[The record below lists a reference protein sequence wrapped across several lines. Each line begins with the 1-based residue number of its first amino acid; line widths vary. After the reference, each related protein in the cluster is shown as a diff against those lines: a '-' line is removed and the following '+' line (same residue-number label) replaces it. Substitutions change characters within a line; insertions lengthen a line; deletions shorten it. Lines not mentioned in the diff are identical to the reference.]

1 LRGVRSTPKPFLLQA
16 AAGRATPAGIS
27 SRAGSRLSLYSSER
41 PERRFE
47 GDVSV
52 VLSTRQAAERL
63 GISQPLIY
71 QLIGEGRLSAQKVGR
86 GYVIN
91 EED

>member
-1 LRGVRSTPKPFLLQA
+1 MPFQLQA
-16 AAGRATPAGIS
+16 AAGRATHAGIS
-27 SRAGSRLSLYSSER
+27 SRAGPSPQPVLFGR
-41 PERRFE
+41 PERRVE

-52 VLSTRQAAERL
+52 VPSTRQAAERL

-86 GYVIN
+86 GYMIN